1 MRFYPPLF
9 FQRIWVV
16 KFHEGFKG
24 VDIRVKKS
32 WFNQNYNRSI
42 FGGTI
47 FSTADPFYPVLLHQM
62 LAAKGYKPIVWL
74 KSCHIQYIKPAYK
87 KLNCTLLLAE
97 DVIAQAETIL
107 KTDGKFVTSLPA
119 EMINDDG
126 VICVSLLCEVYV
138 RDLNFTDKSSNLTA

>member
-16 KFHEGFKG
+16 KFHSQFKG

-32 WFNQNYNRSI
+32 LFNQNYNKSI

-47 FSTADPFYPVLLHQM
+47 FSAADPFYPVLLHQV

-74 KSCHIQYIKPAYK
+74 KSCQIQYMKPAYT
-87 KLNCTLLLAE
+87 KLHCTLLLPDNVVAE
-97 DVIAQAETIL
+97 AE
-107 KTDGKFVTSLPA
+107 KTLQTEGKFVTTLPA
-119 EMINDDG
+119 EMFNCNG

-138 RDLNFTDKSSNLTA
+138 RDLNFIDKSSNLTP